1 MRIAFVSTG
10 QLPIPAPGYGG
21 IELVLHYYRQI
32 LERLGHEVRIV
43 NVMGGASIARRLRIV
58 REVNSFRP
66 DLAHIHASKYF
77 NLSRWLRC
85 RGIFLT
91 DHAPEVSL
99 ATYPHHRRALR
110 KNTRIICL
118 SENIRRHYLAAGAPP
133 GCAHVIPNGLMT
145 ERFRFAEAPRHRE
158 HSLCLAVINRRKRQ
172 HLLCG
177 IPGLYFAGPVEEEI
191 ALGENYLGEW
201 SREQVEND
209 LTDYANLVLLSESEV
224 AAALVCLEAMASG
237 LGLVISQTNAANLDT
252 SLPFIDVIAED
263 KITDRE
269 HVAAVIAKNR
279 ATALGMRRQ
288 IRGYAKK
295 NFDVAQI
302 VEKQY
307 LPLARATMA
316 ARPLV
321 DS

>member
-32 LERLGHEVRIV
+32 LECLGHEVRIV

-91 DHAPEVSL
+91 DHAPE
-99 ATYPHHRRALR
+99 
-110 KNTRIICL
+110 
-118 SENIRRHYLAAGAPP
+118 
-133 GCAHVIPNGLMT
+133 
-145 ERFRFAEAPRHRE
+145 
-158 HSLCLAVINRRKRQ
+158 RKRQ

-209 LTDYANLVLLSESEV
+209 LTDYANLVLLSQSEGH
-224 AAALVCLEAMASG
+224 ANVCLEAMAGG
-237 LGLVISQTNAANLDT
+237 LGLVVSEAGATNLDV
-252 SLPFIDVIAED
+252 SLPFIDVVPEE
-263 KITDRE
+263 KITDRDY
-269 HVAAVIAKNR
+269 VTAAIAKNR
-279 ATALGMRRQ
+279 DAALGMRRQ
-288 IRGYAKK
+288 IRDYAKK

-302 VEKQY
+302 IERQY
-307 LPLARATMA
+307 LPLARATLA

>member
-1 MRIAFVSTG
+1 MRIALVSTG

-21 IELVLHYYRQI
+21 IELVLHHHRQI

-43 NVMGGASIARRLRIV
+43 NVMRGTSIARRLSIV
-58 REVNSFRP
+58 RQVNSFRP

-77 NLSRWLRC
+77 NLSLWLKC

-99 ATYPHHRRALR
+99 ADYPYHRRALQ

-118 SENIRRHYLAAGAPP
+118 SENIRRHYVAAGAPP
-133 GCAHVIPNGLMT
+133 GSAHVIPNGLMT
-145 ERFRFAEAPRHRE
+145 GRFRFTEAPRHRE

-172 HLLCG
+172 HLLRG
-177 IPGLYFAGPVEEEI
+177 IPGLYFAGPVEDAI
-191 ALGENYLGEW
+191 TLGENYLGEW
-201 SREQVEND
+201 SRVQVEND

-252 SLPFIDVIAED
+252 SLPFIDVVPEE
-263 KITDRE
+263 KIPDRE
-269 HVAAVIAKNR
+269 HVADVIAKNR
-279 ATALGMRRQ
+279 VAALGMRRE
-288 IRGYAKK
+288 IRDYAEK

-302 VEKQY
+302 IERQY
-307 LPLARATMA
+307 LPLARAVMA

-321 DS
+321 ES

>member
-58 REVNSFRP
+58 REVKSFRP

-110 KNTRIICL
+110 KNTRIIGL

-145 ERFRFAEAPRHRE
+145 ERFRFTETPRHRE
-158 HSLCLAVINRRKRQ
+158 RSLCLAVINRRKRQ

-209 LTDYANLVLLSESEV
+209 LTDYANLVLLSQSEGH
-224 AAALVCLEAMASG
+224 ANVCLEAMAGG
-237 LGLVISQTNAANLDT
+237 LGLVVSEAGATNLDV
-252 SLPFIDVIAED
+252 SLPFIDVVPEE
-263 KITDRE
+263 KITDRDY
-269 HVAAVIAKNR
+269 VTAAIAKNR
-279 ATALGMRRQ
+279 DAALGMRRQ
-288 IRGYAKK
+288 IRDHAKK

-302 VEKQY
+302 IERQY

>member
-1 MRIAFVSTG
+1 MRIALVSTG

-21 IELVLHYYRQI
+21 IELVLHYHRQ
-32 LERLGHEVRIV
+32 LLARLGREVRIV
-43 NVMGGASIARRLRIV
+43 NVMRGASIARRLRIV
-58 REVNSFRP
+58 RQVNSFRP

-99 ATYPHHRRALR
+99 ADYPCHRRALQ

-118 SENIRRHYLAAGAPP
+118 SENIRRHYVAAGAPP

-145 ERFRFAEAPRHRE
+145 GRFRFTETPRHRE
-158 HSLCLAVINRRKRQ
+158 HSLCLAIINRRKRQ
-172 HLLCG
+172 HLLRG
-177 IPGLYFAGPVEEEI
+177 IPGLYFAGPVEDAI

-201 SREQVEND
+201 SRVQVENN

-237 LGLVISQTNAANLDT
+237 LGLVISQTNAVNLDT
-252 SLPFIDVIAED
+252 SLPFIDLVPEE
-263 KITDRE
+263 KITDRDY
-269 HVAAVIAKNR
+269 VTAVIAKNR
-279 ATALGMRRQ
+279 TVALGMRRE
-288 IRGYAKK
+288 IRDYAEK

-302 VEKQY
+302 IERQY
-307 LPLARATMA
+307 LPLARAVMA

-321 DS
+321 ES

>member
-1 MRIAFVSTG
+1 MRIALVSTG

-21 IELVLHYYRQI
+21 IELVLHYHRQI

-43 NVMGGASIARRLRIV
+43 NVMRGASIARRLRIV
-58 REVNSFRP
+58 RQVNSFRP

-99 ATYPHHRRALR
+99 ADYPCHRRALQ

-118 SENIRRHYLAAGAPP
+118 SENIRRHYVAAGAPP
-133 GCAHVIPNGLMT
+133 GCAHVISNGLMAG
-145 ERFRFAEAPRHRE
+145 RFRFTETPRHRE
-158 HSLCLAVINRRKRQ
+158 HSLCLAIVNRRKRQ
-172 HLLCG
+172 HLLRG
-177 IPGLYFAGPVEEEI
+177 IPGLYFAGPVEDDI
-191 ALGENYLGEW
+191 ALGKDYLGEW
-201 SREQVEND
+201 SRVQVEND

-252 SLPFIDVIAED
+252 SLPFIDLVPEE
-263 KITDRE
+263 KITDRDY
-269 HVAAVIAKNR
+269 VTAVIAKNR
-279 ATALGMRRQ
+279 AAALGMRRE
-288 IRGYAKK
+288 IRDYAKK

-302 VEKQY
+302 IERQY
-307 LPLARATMA
+307 LPLARAVMA

-321 DS
+321 ES